1 VLPLCRSLRAHAAAT
16 AAAGARSSY
25 AQEEEEESVNSQEPT
40 ERVDLGAQL
49 GSCREAAGD

>member
-25 AQEEEEESVNSQEPT
+25 AQEEEESVNSQEPT